1 MNMVTTITAVI
12 LALATPLIG
21 GLLAGVDRKF
31 TARMQERVGPPLIQP
46 FYDVLKLWG
55 KNPMI
60 SNNLQP
66 ILAFCYL
73 GFALV
78 AAGMVTFLQ
87 DLILV
92 LFVMG
97 IADICLTVAALNA
110 RSPFSYL
117 GGRREFLVMLSYEP
131 VMLLVY
137 IAIFLVTGSFT
148 IKGVYAY
155 GQPLVLVLPLAL
167 VALQFVLV
175 IEMKKSPYDVSGSGH
190 AHQELVR
197 GVFTEFSGYTMAL
210 IELGHWTKIATTLM
224 IFSLFWAPNPFIG
237 ASISLAMFFV
247 ALVVDNIY
255 PRLTWQKMLK
265 TTWSVGLILIFLN
278 VVALVYGGKIECH

>member
-1 MNMVTTITAVI
+1 MNTITIIAAVA

-21 GLLAGVDRKF
+21 GLLAGVDRKL
-31 TARMQERVGPPLIQP
+31 TARMQERVGPPLMQP

-66 ILAFCYL
+66 MLAFGYL

-78 AAGMVTFLQ
+78 AAGMVTFQQ
-87 DLILV
+87 DLLLV
-92 LFVMG
+92 LFIMG
-97 IADICLTVAALNA
+97 IADICLTVAAVNA
-110 RSPFSYL
+110 KSPYSYL
-117 GGRREFLVMLSYEP
+117 GGRREFLAMLSYEP
-131 VMLLVY
+131 VMLLVD

-148 IKGVYAY
+148 IKGIYAY
-155 GQPLVLVLPLAL
+155 GQPLAMVLPLAL
-167 VALQFVLV
+167 IALMYVLV

-210 IELGHWTKIATTLM
+210 IEMGHWAKLATTLM
-224 IFSLFWAPNPFIG
+224 IFSLFWAPNPVIG
-237 ASISLAMFFV
+237 GAISLAMFFL
-247 ALVVDNIY
+247 ALLVDNIY

-265 TTWSVGLILIFLN
+265 TTWSVGFILVLLN
-278 VVALVYGGKIECH
+278 VAVLIYGGVI

>member
-1 MNMVTTITAVI
+1 MNTVTIITAVI

-21 GLLAGVDRKF
+21 GLLAGVDRKL
-31 TARMQERVGPPLIQP
+31 TARMQERIGPPLMQP

-66 ILAFCYL
+66 MLAFGYL
-73 GFALV
+73 GFALI
-78 AAGMVTFLQ
+78 AAGMVTFQQ
-87 DLILV
+87 DLLLV
-92 LFVMG
+92 LFIMG
-97 IADICLTVAALNA
+97 IADICLTVAAVNA
-110 RSPFSYL
+110 KSPYSYL
-117 GGRREFLVMLSYEP
+117 GGRREFLAMLSYEP
-131 VMLLVY
+131 VMLLAY

-148 IKGVYAY
+148 IKGIYAY
-155 GQPLVLVLPLAL
+155 GQPLVMVLPLAL

-210 IELGHWTKIATTLM
+210 IELGHWAKLATTLM
-224 IFSLFWAPNPFIG
+224 IFSLFWAPNPVIG
-237 ASISLAMFFV
+237 GAISLAMFLL
-247 ALVVDNIY
+247 ALLVDNIY

-265 TTWSVGLILIFLN
+265 TTWSIGFILILLN
-278 VVALVYGGKIECH
+278 VAALIYGGVI

>member
-1 MNMVTTITAVI
+1 MNTITIITAVI

-21 GLLAGVDRKF
+21 GLLAGVDRKL
-31 TARMQERVGPPLIQP
+31 TARMQERVGPPLVQP

-66 ILAFCYL
+66 MLAFGYL

-78 AAGMVTFLQ
+78 AAFMVTFQQ
-87 DLILV
+87 DLLLV
-92 LFVMG
+92 LFIMG
-97 IADICLTVAALNA
+97 IADIALTVAAVSTK
-110 RSPFSYL
+110 SPYSYL
-117 GGRREFLVMLSYEP
+117 GGRREFLAMLSYEP
-131 VMLLVY
+131 IMLLAD

-148 IKGVYAY
+148 IKGIYAY
-155 GQPLVLVLPLAL
+155 GQPLAMVLPLAL
-167 VALQFVLV
+167 IALQFVLV

-197 GVFTEFSGYTMAL
+197 GVYTEFSGYTMAL
-210 IELGHWTKIATTLM
+210 IELGHWTKLATTLM
-224 IFSLFWAPNPFIG
+224 LFSLFWAPNPVIG
-237 ASISLAMFFV
+237 GTISLAMFFL
-247 ALVVDNIY
+247 ALVIDNIY

-265 TTWSVGLILIFLN
+265 TTWSVGFVLILLN
-278 VVALVYGGKIECH
+278 VAALVFGGVI

>member
-1 MNMVTTITAVI
+1 MNTLTIVIATI
-12 LALATPLIG
+12 LALSTPLIG
-21 GLLAGVDRKF
+21 GFLMGIDRKL

-46 FYDVLKLWG
+46 FYDALKLWG

-73 GFALV
+73 GFALL
-78 AAGMVTFLQ
+78 AAGMVTFQQ
-87 DLILV
+87 DLLLM
-92 LFVMG
+92 LFIMG
-97 IADICLTVAALNA
+97 IADICLAVAALNA
-110 RSPFSYL
+110 KSPYSYL
-117 GGRREFLVMLSYEP
+117 GGRREFLAILSYEP

-148 IKGVYAY
+148 IKGIYDY
-155 GQPLVLVLPLAL
+155 GQPLLMVLPLAL

-210 IELGHWTKIATTLM
+210 IELGHWSKLATTLM
-224 IFSLFWAPNPFIG
+224 VFSLFWASNPVIG
-237 ASISLAMFFV
+237 VGISLTMFLLT
-247 ALVVDNIY
+247 LVIDNIY
-255 PRLTWQKMLK
+255 PRLTWQKMLR
-265 TTWSVGLILIFLN
+265 TTWSVGFILVLLN
-278 VVALVYGGKIECH
+278 LAALFYGGII

>member
-1 MNMVTTITAVI
+1 MNTIQIITAVL
-12 LALATPLIG
+12 LALATPVIG
-21 GLLAGVDRKF
+21 GLLAGVDRKL
-31 TARMQERVGPPLIQP
+31 TAKMQERVGPPLVQP

-66 ILAFCYL
+66 MLAFGYL

-78 AAGMVTFLQ
+78 AAGMVTFQQ
-87 DLILV
+87 DLLLV
-92 LFVMG
+92 LFIMG
-97 IADICLTVAALNA
+97 IADICLTVAAVSTK
-110 RSPFSYL
+110 SPYSYL
-117 GGRREFLVMLSYEP
+117 GGRREFLAMLSYEP
-131 VMLLVY
+131 VMLLVDV
-137 IAIFLVTGSFT
+137 AIFLVTGSFT
-148 IKGVYAY
+148 IKGIYAY
-155 GQPLVLVLPLAL
+155 GQPLLMVLPLAL
-167 VALQFVLV
+167 VALMFVLV

-210 IELGHWTKIATTLM
+210 IELGHWTKLATTLM
-224 IFSLFWAPNPFIG
+224 IFSLFWAPNPAIG
-237 ASISLAMFFV
+237 VVISLTMFFV

-265 TTWSVGLILIFLN
+265 TTWTTGFVLILLN
-278 VVALVYGGKIECH
+278 LAVLVFGGVI

>member
-1 MNMVTTITAVI
+1 MNTITIIAAVA

-21 GLLAGVDRKF
+21 GLLAGVDRKL
-31 TARMQERVGPPLIQP
+31 TARMQERVGPPLMQP

-66 ILAFCYL
+66 MLAFGYL

-78 AAGMVTFLQ
+78 AAGMVTFQQ
-87 DLILV
+87 DLLLV
-92 LFVMG
+92 LFIMG
-97 IADICLTVAALNA
+97 IADIFLTVAAVNA
-110 RSPFSYL
+110 KSPYSYL
-117 GGRREFLVMLSYEP
+117 GGRREFLAMLSYEP
-131 VMLLVY
+131 VMLMVD

-148 IKGVYAY
+148 IKGIYAY
-155 GQPLVLVLPLAL
+155 GQPLAMVLPLAL
-167 VALQFVLV
+167 IALMYVLV

-210 IELGHWTKIATTLM
+210 IEMGHWAKLATTLM
-224 IFSLFWAPNPFIG
+224 IFSLFWAPNPVIG
-237 ASISLAMFFV
+237 GAISLAMFFL
-247 ALVVDNIY
+247 ALLVDNIY

-265 TTWSVGLILIFLN
+265 TTWSVGFILVLLN
-278 VVALVYGGKIECH
+278 VAVLIYGGVI

>member
-1 MNMVTTITAVI
+1 MNTVTIIAAVA

-21 GLLAGVDRKF
+21 GLLAGVDRKL
-31 TARMQERVGPPLIQP
+31 TARMQERVGPPLMQP

-66 ILAFCYL
+66 MLAFGYL

-78 AAGMVTFLQ
+78 AAGMVTFQQ
-87 DLILV
+87 DLLLV
-92 LFVMG
+92 LFIMG
-97 IADICLTVAALNA
+97 IADIFLTVAAVNA
-110 RSPFSYL
+110 KSPYSYL
-117 GGRREFLVMLSYEP
+117 GGRREFLAMLSYEP
-131 VMLLVY
+131 VMLMVD

-148 IKGVYAY
+148 IKGIYAY
-155 GQPLVLVLPLAL
+155 GQPLAMVLPLAL
-167 VALQFVLV
+167 IALMYVLV

-210 IELGHWTKIATTLM
+210 IEMGHWAKLATTLM
-224 IFSLFWAPNPFIG
+224 IFSLFWAPNPVIG
-237 ASISLAMFFV
+237 GAISLAMFFL
-247 ALVVDNIY
+247 ALLVDNIY

-265 TTWSVGLILIFLN
+265 TTWSVGFILVLLN
-278 VVALVYGGKIECH
+278 VAVLIYGGVI